1 MSESSQNTPAEDE
14 ATNVP
19 ETFSCKIIQNSVE
32 LPKSSRD
39 WTRAKRCRITFAKEG
54 LEYLDTFTPYADITK
69 ATIHIYPSAFFF
81 EYGIFSITTS
91 EFTHHFGIKYSDYW
105 KEDLPLSVE
114 RITEETPFI
123 LFRKSLI
130 ILILIYI
137 FWEVVKK

>member
-1 MSESSQNTPAEDE
+1 MKQETGDNASDKPS
-14 ATNVP
+14 
-19 ETFSCKIIQNSVE
+19 ETFSCKLIQDSQE

-39 WTRAKRCRITFAKEG
+39 WTRARRCTLSFTDNG
-54 LEYLDTFTPYADITK
+54 LKYLDFFIPYEDITK
-69 ATIHIYPSAFFF
+69 ATIHIYTSAFFF
-81 EYGIFSITTS
+81 EYGIFSITTN

-105 KEDLPLSVE
+105 KEELPFPVE
-114 RITEETPFI
+114 RIAQETPFI